1 MFHGDVTVGTPRQ
14 TVFHARA
21 RAHVRIHISKTAAS
35 RYARTGLAVKGNQIQ
50 KKGSSQ
56 LVAKVD
62 STCEGLSELRI
73 QLRVHGTQQRKM
85 YRKESS
91 ENTHSRAD
99 PMTSPHPMGS
109 KFKPEISL

>member
-73 QLRVHGTQQRKM
+73 QLWVHGTQQGKM
-85 YRKESS
+85 YRKTKFRKYTESRRP
-91 ENTHSRAD
+91 ND
-99 PMTSPHPMGS
+99 ITSSHG
-109 KFKPEISL
+109 FEIQT